1 MIMLRLHVVTL
12 TIVSFLFTLAIPFES
27 RVLAMSKPAPE
38 PTPKK
43 TEGWL
48 VPRELVESTD
58 LKIVWQFNLPLSEQE
73 SLDKLFIFGSR
84 LCALSS
90 RNFLSC
96 LNRADSNVLFSGNIA
111 PPGLPLAGI
120 ECFKDELITIV
131 GNKFNEISIESGV
144 QKASMPVSAGS
155 TCPVVRNDDFFY
167 IAGQDRRLHALKA
180 SNKILAFDAAA
191 ENDSRIN
198 SVLADQDFVVFAT
211 DKGNVICIRADKPVK
226 LWQFDAP
233 AAAVPPIVRDAN
245 SLYFACRDTNI
256 YRLNLSSGDLVWK
269 YQTQAVLDTAPQV
282 GATVIYQYIPD
293 VGLIAVNKETG
304 KQIWQVD
311 NGAGLLAESGD
322 KAFVITKAGLLIAM
336 DNVKAKQLYAV
347 NIGKP
352 VKFAF
357 NSLDSKIYIADAQ
370 GRLACLEPVR

>member
-1 MIMLRLHVVTL
+1 
-12 TIVSFLFTLAIPFES
+12 
-27 RVLAMSKPAPE
+27 
-38 PTPKK
+38 
-43 TEGWL
+43 
-48 VPRELVESTD
+48 
-58 LKIVWQFNLPLSEQE
+58 
-73 SLDKLFIFGSR
+73 
-84 LCALSS
+84 
-90 RNFLSC
+90 
-96 LNRADSNVLFSGNIA
+96 
-111 PPGLPLAGI
+111 
-120 ECFKDELITIV
+120 V
-131 GNKFNEISIESGV
+131 GNKLNEISIESGV
-144 QKASMPVSAGS
+144 QKTSMSISAGS

-167 IAGQDRRLHALKA
+167 IAGQDRRLHVLKA
-180 SNKILAFDAAA
+180 SDKILAFDAAA
-191 ENDSRIN
+191 ENDSRIT
-198 SVLADQDFVVFAT
+198 SVLADQDFVFFAT

-256 YRLNLSSGDLVWK
+256 YRLNLSGDLVWK
-269 YQTQAVLDTAPQV
+269 HQTQAILDTAPQV
-282 GATVIYQYIPD
+282 GAKVLYQYIPD

-347 NIGKP
+347 NIGKS